1 MNAPDLQS
9 QIELTDQ
16 SEDGVLAVLQ
26 RFRAEEIQYLGS
38 DELLTAQNLAGHGDC
53 WGRWQT
59 PISFAPGKMAPA
71 LRDIDFAHR
80 LRAYLAKEGL
90 VSGSVDQLV
99 AEGVLVLTRLS
110 ILMRLVPSGRHGHR
124 KGKRPKPSSI
134 STHLYTIWPRITAR
148 AIRRKTD
155 ELAVIELF
163 GCLTEADTREFCSE
177 NSTRIELER
186 LDTFVARGV
195 WSDAPPLP
203 NVRKTTNPAE
213 GSAIRP
219 PQQKPEP
226 FLPFPEGWLA
236 EIGPRVLWVVQDM
249 GPNLLRLLEALPQ
262 ELEGI
267 NWLNSKHSI
276 SRYIAR
282 RIDGYLNRHPWV
294 DRAGKLLSP
303 PFRLTTSSGKQ
314 GADCFEWPPRTWEHV
329 ITMSVTLQAA
339 HLFIT
344 LLASA
349 GRIGEVATLVRGCVT
364 VARDGKDYAMG
375 HTYKLSDSLFGD
387 ARQWPAPDILSQCL
401 GQQTRLAAAMDWLPK
416 RVENGLPQVPRFGNA
431 LWVSVGISG
440 TAGEDSEINFNQTLA
455 LLAQRLDMDTKP
467 GGANVHAHR
476 FRKTIGRLAGVAL
489 FNSPLVL
496 KRLFGHKSIE
506 MTLHYILCDPG
517 VREEAEKVLRE
528 LRIIHCAEAL
538 EEIHQ
543 ALHDGQPLPGN
554 GGPGA
559 ARLVMAVGNAE
570 QSLAQSGRTWTEG
583 TAFDLA
589 CLLTMQGQGWRLIQ
603 ENIVCSKAP
612 GEDGLCQRKRSKGEP
627 NTANCQPDCDNR
639 IVFARRRRDCEQV
652 VEGYIDLARQARDDG
667 QLLVLASVLD
677 NLRNELANFSDLNDK
692 YFFNSEVQSL
702 LALVLETEGAEEL
715 A

>member
-9 QIELTDQ
+9 KIELTDQ
-16 SEDGVLAVLQ
+16 PEDGVLAVLQ
-26 RFRAEEIQYLGS
+26 RFKAEEIQYLGS
-38 DELLTAQNLAGHGDC
+38 GELLTAKSLAGHGDC

-59 PISFAPGKMAPA
+59 PRTFSPSKMAPA

-80 LRAYLAKEGL
+80 LRAYLAKEGIVL
-90 VSGSVDQLV
+90 ELADQLV
-99 AEGVLVLTRLS
+99 DEGVLVLTRLS
-110 ILMRLVPSGRHGHR
+110 ILIRLVPSGRHGHR

-148 AIRRKTD
+148 AIRRKLD
-155 ELAVIELF
+155 DPSACGLF
-163 GCLTEADTREFCSE
+163 RCLTDADAQEFCA
-177 NSTRIELER
+177 NNDTRIELER

-203 NVRKTTNPAE
+203 SVRKMTNPAQV
-213 GSAIRP
+213 SVIRQ

-226 FLPFPEGWLA
+226 FLPFSEIWLA
-236 EIGPRVLWVVQDM
+236 EIGPRVLWLVQDM

-262 ELEGI
+262 ELDDI
-267 NWLNSKHSI
+267 NWVLSKHSN
-276 SRYIAR
+276 SRHIAR
-282 RIDGYLNRHPWV
+282 RIDGYMNRHPWR
-294 DRAGKLLSP
+294 DRAGKPLLP

-314 GADCFEWPPRTWEHV
+314 GADLFEWPPRTWEHV

-349 GRIGEVATLVRGCVT
+349 GRIGEVATLVRDCVT
-364 VARDGKDYAMG
+364 VARDSKNYATG

-387 ARQWPAPDILSQCL
+387 ARQWPAPDILCQCL

-416 RVENGLPQVPRFGNA
+416 RIENGPPQGPRFGNA
-431 LWVSVGISG
+431 LWVSIGISG
-440 TAGEDSEINFNQTLA
+440 TVGEDTEINFNQTLA
-455 LLAQRLDMDTKP
+455 LLAKRLDMDTKP

-528 LRIIHCAEAL
+528 LRIMHCAEAL

-543 ALHDGQPLPGN
+543 ALRNGQSLPGN

-559 ARLVMAVGNAE
+559 ARLVMAVGNSE
-570 QSLAQSGRTWTEG
+570 QNLAQSGRTWTEG

-612 GEDGLCQRKRSKGEP
+612 GEDGMCQKKRSKGQP
-627 NTANCQPDCDNR
+627 NTANCQPECGNR
-639 IVFARRRRDCEQV
+639 IVFARKRRDVELSIEQ
-652 VEGYIDLARQARDDG
+652 YLDIARQARDDG
-667 QLLVLASVLD
+667 QLLVLASVMD
-677 NLRNELANFSDLNDK
+677 NVQDEWANFDDIEQ
-692 YFFNSEVQSL
+692 YYRADPEVQSL
-702 LALVLETEGAEEL
+702 LTACEEPEDVEEV